1 MIVTFIRDHVG
12 PTTRYMGKIP
22 IGNFGEKEMNKLY
35 QDPQTDTGSNCP
47 HCGGTRIVSDRQTG
61 EMICANCGL
70 VVTETIM
77 DTGPEYRVFN
87 LQEANDRRRTGT
99 GYSMSIYDKGLSTVI
114 KGDKDA
120 SGKRLDYETQRRMR
134 RLQRQDNRSKVN
146 ETHARNLSIA
156 MAELDRM
163 ASELH
168 LPQNVKENAALIY
181 RKALKEDLIRGR
193 SIDAFVAA
201 SLYAACRLQKIPRP
215 LKEVSK
221 VSKRLH
227 SEVAMTYRLIHK
239 ELKLRPPVDG
249 PFKFIPSI
257 AAKLSVNQP
266 TEQLAINILKKAD
279 EIKALTGKDPRGL
292 AAAALYMACQE
303 TKEKRV
309 QRVIAKA
316 AGTTEVT
323 LRNRYRGLK
332 QALDQMETTPEDLV
346 LQV

>member
-1 MIVTFIRDHVG
+1 MNRQYSDHESDNAS
-12 PTTRYMGKIP
+12 T
-22 IGNFGEKEMNKLY
+22 
-35 QDPQTDTGSNCP
+35 CP
-47 HCGGTRIVSDRQTG
+47 HCGGSKIVSDRETG
-61 EMICANCGL
+61 ERVCASCGL
-70 VVTETIM
+70 VVTDTIM

-120 SGKRLDYETQRRMR
+120 SGKRLDFETQRRMR

-146 ETHARNLSIA
+146 ETQARNLSIA
-156 MAELDRM
+156 MAELDRL
-163 ASELH
+163 ASDLH
-168 LPQNVKENAALIY
+168 LPQNVKENAAMIY
-181 RKALKEDLIRGR
+181 RRALKKDLIRGR

-201 SLYAACRLQKIPRP
+201 SVYAACRVLGVPRP
-215 LKEVSK
+215 LKEVTK
-221 VSKRLH
+221 ASKRLH

-239 ELKLRPPVDG
+239 ELSLRPPVDG
-249 PFKFIPSI
+249 PYKFIPSI
-257 AAKLSVNQP
+257 AAKLEVNQP
-266 TEQLAINILKKAD
+266 TEQLAVRILRKAD
-279 EIKALTGKDPRGL
+279 ENKELTGKDPRGL

-332 QALDQMETTPEDLV
+332 EALDEMDVQPEDLV
-346 LQV
+346 VNLA

>member
-1 MIVTFIRDHVG
+1 MTKPYSVH
-12 PTTRYMGKIP
+12 
-22 IGNFGEKEMNKLY
+22 E
-35 QDPQTDTGSNCP
+35 TDNASTCP
-47 HCGGTRIVSDRQTG
+47 ACGGSKIVSDRQTG
-61 EMICANCGL
+61 ERVCATCGL
-70 VVTETIM
+70 VVTDNIV

-87 LQEANDRRRTGT
+87 LQESNDRRRTGT

-168 LPQNVKENAALIY
+168 LPQNVKENSAMIY
-181 RKALKEDLIRGR
+181 RRALKKDLIRGR

-201 SLYAACRLQKIPRP
+201 SIYAACRMMGIPRP
-215 LKEVSK
+215 LKDVSRI
-221 VSKRLH
+221 SKRLH
-227 SEVAMTYRLIHK
+227 SEVAMTYRLLHK
-239 ELKLRPPVDG
+239 ELQLKPPVDG

-257 AAKLSVNQP
+257 AAKLEVKQP
-266 TEQLAINILKKAD
+266 TEQLAIRILRKAD
-279 EIKALTGKDPRGL
+279 ENKALTGKDPRGL

-303 TKEKRV
+303 TREKRV

-332 QALDQMETTPEDLV
+332 QALDRMEVQPEDLLPTV
-346 LQV
+346 